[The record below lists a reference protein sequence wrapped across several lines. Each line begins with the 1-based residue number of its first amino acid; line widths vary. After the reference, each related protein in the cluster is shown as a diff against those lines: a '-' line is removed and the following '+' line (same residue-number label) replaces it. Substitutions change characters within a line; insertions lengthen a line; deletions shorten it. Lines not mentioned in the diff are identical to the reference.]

1 MKSFHLTVRTPESEV
16 ISAEVNSIKVATE
29 MGMMV
34 VYPHHGSLTGSI
46 PFSRF
51 FVRKDNATT
60 EIEYLMQKG
69 LIFISVETNSVQIL
83 CYSCKELQDI
93 EIRTAKEYL
102 VMIEARL
109 KEGKNLNDYQLKFL
123 KNEKIA
129 MVEQVNVL
137 KQKQGK

>member
-1 MKSFHLTVRTPESEV
+1 MKTFHLSVRTPESEV
-16 ISAEVNSIKVATE
+16 ISSEVNSLKVATE
-29 MGMMV
+29 LGMMV

-46 PFSRF
+46 SFSRF

-83 CYSCKELQDI
+83 CASCKELKEI

-102 VMIEARL
+102 AMVETRL

-129 MVEQVNVL
+129 MVEQMRAMRTEAE
-137 KQKQGK
+137 